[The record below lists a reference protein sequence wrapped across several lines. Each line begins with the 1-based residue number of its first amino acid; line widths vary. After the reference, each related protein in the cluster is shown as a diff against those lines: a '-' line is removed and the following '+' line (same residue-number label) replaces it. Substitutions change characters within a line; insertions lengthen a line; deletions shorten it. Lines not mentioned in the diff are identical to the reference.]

1 MKSKRILKFYFFA
14 DGLNGALDN
23 YIMKLAVSSGDPV
36 RGGEY
41 FARKICSIIEEKSAL
56 GELWQYL
63 DGVLGAFSKSEKRI
77 LRFYGAT
84 RRGISSFTQAE
95 RREIKRVTVKFSRH
109 AAGLARF
116 AQGLE
121 LLGKYYCLLRA

>member
-14 DGLNGALDN
+14 DGLNVALDN
-23 YIMKLAVSSGDPV
+23 YIMKLAVSSGDHV

-41 FARKICSIIEEKSAL
+41 FAQRICALIEEKSVL
-56 GELWQYL
+56 GKLWQYL
-63 DGVLGAFSKSEKRI
+63 DGVLGGFSEREKRV

-84 RRGISSFTQAE
+84 RRGITSFNAAE

-116 AQGLE
+116 AKGLE